1 MKVTF
6 SKYCEVTTTILRDL
20 NTRLANIQLTIL
32 LEEIWIEQSVFPEAV
47 SLGQLLKPKTLIITL
62 KSILDGLVKGYLVC
76 H

>member
-62 KSILDGLVKGYLVC
+62 KSILDGLVKG
-76 H
+76 